1 MAGGVLRNSFMRESV
16 LACLAL
22 LSATSGMAQSSGFLL
37 GEDYAVPLSPST
49 LQQVAT
55 DSSGAVYVLW
65 FCPISTTSPSC
76 LTKLSPNGA
85 TVWQYEPGFAA
96 GAMAVDPSGSVSIT
110 SQQSYGG
117 PPVSQFVEKLSLDGT
132 SVVWKTA
139 LDSEL
144 SPRGA
149 ALDSAGHLYVAGWDL
164 TTGGGFVAQVGSDGV
179 IEFNASLTSPV
190 MAVTIDGLGRP
201 FVTIAPGG
209 FDSYSVERLNADG
222 SETSWVVS
230 PPWQPDELPAVAADQ
245 NGNVWIFGEEYPDNA
260 ILRRFDAQGNQTLM
274 QVVAGS
280 VAGSLAVDTAG
291 NAYLSGYSTFV
302 IPMKNSLATCGT
314 SYLGVFAPDGS
325 LLQSTYVPSAGKGG
339 FGYIT
344 MGPNSTVY
352 AVGASPGPN
361 AGNLLLRFS
370 QNDSAQT
377 VPLVCMGSAATYGT
391 GPITPGEI
399 VTLFGN
405 GLGPEQGV
413 QTQATLQSPFPTQV
427 AGVKVTFDGNPAPLL
442 WVQDG
447 QINVVAPWSLTP
459 GDSTQ
464 VCVSNNRVQTNCLT
478 WPVAQTAPGVFT
490 VDGTYAAA
498 LNQDGTINTAT
509 NPAQAGS
516 VVSIF
521 ATGMGPIN
529 PCPPDGSLLE
539 PPLPMDVLPMAVV
552 YNAGCFFVFDCTFTD
567 PTVSYQGPASLEVA
581 GLTQI
586 SFQAPPP
593 VTNSNATSGGDFWLT
608 TGDAQSN
615 QFLIHVTQ

>member
-1 MAGGVLRNSFMRESV
+1 MRRCV
-16 LACLAL
+16 FAWLAL
-22 LSATSGMAQSSGFLL
+22 LSATAGLAQSSGFLL
-37 GEDYAVPLSPST
+37 GEDYTAPLSAST
-49 LQQVAT
+49 LHQVGT

-65 FCPISTTSPSC
+65 FCPTSTTSPSC

-85 TVWQYEPGFAA
+85 TVWQYELGFTS
-96 GAMAVDPSGSVSIT
+96 GAMAVDPSGGVYIT
-110 SQQSYGG
+110 SQQSYGS

-139 LDSEL
+139 LDSDL

-149 ALDSAGHLYVAGWDL
+149 ALDSVGHLYVAGWNL
-164 TTGGGFVAQVGSDGV
+164 TTNGGFIVRLTLDGV

-209 FDSYSVERLNADG
+209 FDSYAVERLNPDG
-222 SETSWVVS
+222 SETSWVIS
-230 PPWQPDELPAVAADQ
+230 PPWQANELPAVAADQ
-245 NGNVWIFGEEYPDNA
+245 NGNAWIFGEEYPNNVV
-260 ILRRFDAQGNQTLM
+260 LWRFDAQGDQTLM
-274 QVVAGS
+274 QTVAGTG
-280 VAGSLAVDTAG
+280 AGSLAVDIAG
-291 NAYLSGYSTFV
+291 NAYLSGYSTSV

-325 LLQSTYVPSAGKGG
+325 ILQSTYIPGAGNGG
-339 FGYIT
+339 LGYFT
-344 MGPNSTVY
+344 MGPNSTLY
-352 AVGASPGPN
+352 AVGAAPGAN
-361 AGNLLLRFS
+361 SGSLLVRFS
-370 QNDSAQT
+370 QNGDART

-391 GPITPGEI
+391 GPIAPGEI

-405 GLGPEQGV
+405 GLGPEQGI
-413 QTQATLQSPFPTQV
+413 QTQATLQSLFPMQV

-464 VCVSNNRVQTNCLT
+464 VCVSNNQAQTNCLT
-478 WPVAQTAPGVFT
+478 WPVVQTAPGVFT

-498 LNQDGTINTAT
+498 LNQDGTVNTAT

-529 PCPPDGSLLE
+529 PSPPDGSLLE
-539 PPLPMDVLPMAVV
+539 PPLPVDVLPMAVV
-552 YNAGCFFVFDCTFTD
+552 YNAGCFFVFYCTFTD

-593 VTNSNATSGGDFWLT
+593 ITNSNATSGGDFWLT

-615 QFLIHVTQ
+615 QFLIHVAPQ